1 MLFKFYVFIEMI
13 IKLVSSKK
21 QKRRVVLSFSFLR
34 ALSTDKISEENQRY
48 ISAARRTLHL
58 PNSAIK
64 FSMRGARARA
74 KKRDSPIDRTGE
86 ESRGSLYY
94 AK

>member
-1 MLFKFYVFIEMI
+1 M
-13 IKLVSSKK
+13 
-21 QKRRVVLSFSFLR
+21 
-34 ALSTDKISEENQRY
+34 STDKISEENQRY
-48 ISAARRTLHL
+48 TSAARRTLHL

-64 FSMRGARARA
+64 FSMRDARA

-86 ESRGSLYY
+86 ESRGSRYY